1 MLKDP
6 LTDWDGTFPYDALAC
21 VGITPDSTMKQVIDA
36 SFELMAQ
43 NRMTPEVRAA
53 WDHLR
58 IKDKRLLVDFFL
70 YQFDPHTELGRAQRA
85 LAGRLDEL
93 SQPPDVSH
101 LLSFDPVE
109 VLNQMGH
116 DLREISMDEL
126 HLSFIDEF
134 EWKSELP
141 GTESIQFDC

>member
-6 LTDWDGTFPYDALAC
+6 LTDWDGIFPYDALAC
-21 VGITPDSTMKQVIDA
+21 VGITPYSTMKEVIDA

-58 IKDKRLLVDFFL
+58 IKQKRLLVDFFL

-85 LAGRLDEL
+85 LARRLNEL

-101 LLSFDPVE
+101 LLSIDPVD
-109 VLNQMGH
+109 VLSQMGH
-116 DLREISMDEL
+116 DLREIPMDDVE
-126 HLSFIDEF
+126 LSFIAEF
-134 EWKSELP
+134 EWKVELP
-141 GTESIQFDC
+141 GTALIQFDF